1 MNNELVEHITAEVVR
16 QLARLTLMNQAHSH
30 RLYKALI
37 MFTGGTIGLEAS
49 LEQLKSIQASNVN
62 FTVVFS
68 EAAERIVG
76 ITRVEEMLG
85 ANVST
90 NTAGFSY
97 PGQELREADIV
108 LIPVLTQNTAAKLA
122 HTLADSLVPT
132 LVLQALMLGKPV
144 VAAVNAADPNDDE
157 RRQRGMCK
165 QPPALQAALTENL
178 KKLQLYGIELTRAE
192 NLAAVVHRIL
202 FKEAMPNLWDKA
214 PKKKVLDAEAVRSAV
229 LTGDKEILIGEN
241 VIITPL
247 ALDVARELKV
257 EIIRG

>member
-16 QLARLTLMNQAHSH
+16 QLARLKLMNQAHSH

-62 FTVVFS
+62 FAVVFS

-76 ITRVEEMLG
+76 VTRVEEMLG
-85 ANVST
+85 AKVLT
-90 NTAGFSY
+90 KPACFSY
-97 PGQELREADIV
+97 PGQELQAADIV

-122 HTLADSLVPT
+122 YTLADSLVPS

-157 RRQRGMCK
+157 RRQKGLCK
-165 QPPALQAALTENL
+165 QSPALEAALTENL
-178 KKLQLYGIELTRAE
+178 EKLQLYGIKLTRAE
-192 NLAAVVHRIL
+192 NLAPVVQGIL
-202 FKEAMPNLWDKA
+202 FKEPTPNLWDKSQ
-214 PKKKVLDAEAVRSAV
+214 KKKVLDAEAVRNAV
-229 LTGDKEILIGEN
+229 LAGEKEIIIGES

-247 ALDVARELKV
+247 ALDVARELKA
-257 EIIRG
+257 EIKRG